1 MSCSKPERNG
11 RPVTATA
18 HHAVLSR
25 HGFTLIELMVTL
37 VILAL
42 AGTFIYTVF
51 ITQHNSYVTQ
61 KDVSETQE
69 DVRVSLDMLTRD
81 LQSTGYGVPSTGGV
95 GVAGTGITAGTATSI
110 SFIVAQNLSVSA
122 GASPYLTA
130 DAGGST
136 SITVNNVSPFA
147 VNDNVWIIS
156 ATDRT
161 SKGQFQINTV
171 NSAAKQLTLNATPSA
186 YQGDLIVGA
195 QDNISY
201 TTVADPNAT
210 GSFILQR
217 TSSVSGTE
225 NLADHILSL
234 QFSYTL
240 KDGTVTTTP
249 AAADLPNIRMVQVT
263 IASDTVHDVDKAGTH
278 ARTRTLSAYVRVM
291 NGLT

>member
-1 MSCSKPERNG
+1 MSYSKPEYNMRTG
-11 RPVTATA
+11 GPTAL
-18 HHAVLSR
+18 HAVSCR
-25 HGFTLIELMVTL
+25 HGFTLIELMVAL

-81 LQSTGYGVPSTGGV
+81 LQSTGYGVPNTGGV

-110 SFIVAQNLSVSA
+110 SFIAAQNFSVSA

-130 DAGGST
+130 DAGGPT
-136 SITVNNVSPFA
+136 ITVNNVSPFA
-147 VNDNVWIIS
+147 VNGNIWIIS

-161 SKGQFQINTV
+161 SKGQFQINTI
-171 NSAAKQLTLNATPSA
+171 NSAAKQLTLNAIPSA

-195 QDNISY
+195 QDTISY
-201 TTVADPNAT
+201 TIVADPNT
-210 GSFILQR
+210 PGSFILQR
-217 TSSVSGTE
+217 TLNGTTE
-225 NLADHILSL
+225 NLADHLLIL

-240 KDGTVTTTP
+240 KDGTVTTAP

>member
-1 MSCSKPERNG
+1 MSYSKPEYNMRTG
-11 RPVTATA
+11 GPTAL
-18 HHAVLSR
+18 HAVSCR
-25 HGFTLIELMVTL
+25 HGFTLIELMVAL

-81 LQSTGYGVPSTGGV
+81 LQSTGYGVPNTGGV

-110 SFIVAQNLSVSA
+110 SFIAAQNFSVSA

-130 DAGGST
+130 DAGGPT
-136 SITVNNVSPFA
+136 ITVNNVSPFA
-147 VNDNVWIIS
+147 VNGNIWIIS

-161 SKGQFQINTV
+161 SKGQFQINTI

-186 YQGDLIVGA
+186 YQGDLIVGT
-195 QDNISY
+195 QDSIIY
-201 TTVADPNAT
+201 TTVADANAP

-225 NLADHILSL
+225 NLADHILNL

-240 KDGTVTTTP
+240 KDGTVTTAP
-249 AAADLPNIRMVQVT
+249 AASDLPNIRMVQVT
-263 IASDTVHDVDKAGTH
+263 ITSDTVHDVDKAGTH